1 MPASTETIPPKTP
14 TPGGA
19 PRTPSPVFV
28 KAKVCLVGEGSV
40 GKTSLAR
47 RFVLDQFDDRYLPT
61 MGAKVTKKEVVLS
74 PDDTRVVLTVW
85 DIMGEPTLRELLK
98 EGYFRGCHGVMAVGD
113 LTRPDTIAALVDW
126 VASVRR
132 VSGHVPAIVLA
143 NKADLASSPGAARE
157 LRDFVRLLPGRTW
170 RTSAKTGANVEA
182 AFMDIAREIA
192 RAAMVQRGADPPRRE
207 HRLEVEGT

>member
-132 VSGHVPAIVLA
+132 VNAKRKPHLGVIGKMEPAPEH
-143 NKADLASSPGAARE
+143 ADNGAGAVREAKASSRIGVAAGHRAE
-157 LRDFVRLLPGRTW
+157 SHDRRI
-170 RTSAKTGANVEA
+170 SAPQQAV
-182 AFMDIAREIA
+182 
-192 RAAMVQRGADPPRRE
+192 AD
-207 HRLEVEGT
+207 HQSQ